1 MRDRSWLYSSTMHN
15 GISRDGRMSAN
26 DLRADC
32 QHRYASTTKKISRPA
47 RYRNA
52 YTVRTPGC
60 TPSSLAKH
68 VAKPQQIASTGT
80 GSRALRRKFSDGTA
94 GLFMKCSLAAG
105 RQSSLRSLLSKYQ
118 GTDITARSGNIYK
131 SCCCVC
137 IPTTVPSLWRHTT
150 RHNESALDS

>member
-15 GISRDGRMSAN
+15 GISSDGRTSAN
-26 DLRADC
+26 DLRADR

-52 YTVRTPGC
+52 YTVRTPGYA
-60 TPSSLAKH
+60 PSSLAKH

-80 GSRALRRKFSDGTA
+80 GSRALWRKFSDGTA

-105 RQSSLRSLLSKYQ
+105 RQSSLLSKYQ
-118 GTDITARSGNIYK
+118 GTDITARSGNTYK
-131 SCCCVC
+131 NCGCVY

-150 RHNESALDS
+150 RHNELALDS